1 VLVTAFFYARL
12 PLSVAYQFNAD
23 GSPYRLASRNTV
35 VLLLLPQVF
44 FTLLAAGMVWVVGKV
59 LTMLKAPQSSIAK
72 SATILPLMGNMVA
85 LPQALLCF
93 AMLDIFS
100 YNSYQVHLL
109 PLWASAFVVIVV
121 GGIVL
126 VVFFIRAIRDIRGTG
141 R

>member
-1 VLVTAFFYARL
+1 M
-12 PLSVAYQFNAD
+12 
-23 GSPYRLASRNTV
+23 
-35 VLLLLPQVF
+35 LLPQLL
-44 FTLLAAGMVWVVGKV
+44 FTLLAAGMVLVVGKV
-59 LTMLKAPQSSIAK
+59 ITMMKAPASSIAK

-121 GGIVL
+121 GGIIL
-126 VVFFIRAIRDIRGTG
+126 GVFFFRAIREIRGTG